1 MKRLIHT
8 FRSVDL
14 SSFVRPFHKL
24 GTGGKPSSGFRQRKF
39 QATTMNRNYKH
50 KIKMK
55 TSTNRHFFFLIN
67 TRFNNN
73 LPFSVWQILIYLF
86 SFLINYISEIC
97 WCQNQESQVSFWT
110 FVDCYWSVA
119 QICYFATKLPTSHNL
134 RRNMTP
140 AVNHRHVFRWKKS
153 QSDNHI
159 KMLKKNELEKYKE
172 TISFFSIN
180 TRFNDNL

>member
-1 MKRLIHT
+1 
-8 FRSVDL
+8 
-14 SSFVRPFHKL
+14 
-24 GTGGKPSSGFRQRKF
+24 
-39 QATTMNRNYKH
+39 
-50 KIKMK
+50 MK
-55 TSTNRHFFFLIN
+55 TLTNRHFFFLIN

-86 SFLINYISEIC
+86 SFLINYISETC
-97 WCQNQESQVSFWT
+97 WCLNQESQVSFWT